1 MADWILINGV
11 KVDLAGFEASCDK
24 ANNQAWEKVMTAEDG
39 AVASGRCLICGD
51 AIPRQREKYIY
62 RSPAALL
69 CSPCFD
75 RFVGPST
82 PP

>member
-1 MADWILINGV
+1 VADWILVNGV
-11 KVDLAGFEASCDK
+11 KVDLADFEASYDK
-24 ANNQAWEKVMTAEDG
+24 ANSQAWEKVVTAAAG
-39 AVASGRCLICGD
+39 ATVSGRCLICGD
-51 AIPRQREKYIY
+51 SIPRVREGYLY
-62 RSPAALL
+62 RSNAGVL